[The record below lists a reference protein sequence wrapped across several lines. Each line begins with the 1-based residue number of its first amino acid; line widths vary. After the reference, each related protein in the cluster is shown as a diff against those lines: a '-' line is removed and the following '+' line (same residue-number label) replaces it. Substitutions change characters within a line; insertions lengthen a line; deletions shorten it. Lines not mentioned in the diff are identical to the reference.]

1 MTELIGTGK
10 PLSHFLMKLKKA
22 DMQDIAD
29 MFGDKLPDYWPK
41 ERMARRLE
49 ELYTG
54 SPQTLIAMFSYPVIT
69 FVTELF
75 EQEPLGVMDSTR
87 DTSPLFG
94 DMEQIYDHLQ
104 YMGLI
109 DYEAGQATV
118 SRFLYDTVLRFCP
131 EPRQLEEWQEMELCA
146 LGILDIYGL
155 MEEAHFLDVFCQCYP
170 QFSRDQAY
178 DFLSR
183 RIEVRILSYVMDMG
197 SGYWWFSDLA
207 DDPEE
212 WYAVMQQRAD
222 IPYHPYSRE
231 DFIDFAMYAFR
242 KPPRHYDELFALLL
256 SFGMDEA
263 EAEEV
268 LAADIIAHRS
278 QLDMR
283 IEIPKFIRDI
293 VSRQSIQEARKVF
306 DLYTGF
312 ANSIPIWYNKGSAP
326 AELLAHSR
334 AASPMPPG
342 GAPRKNN
349 VIPFPTVRKK
359 KTGRNEACPC
369 GSGKKYKDC
378 CGKSY
383 QDE

>member
-1 MTELIGTGK
+1 MTELIGTVK
-10 PLSHFLMKLKKA
+10 PLSHFLMKLKKM
-22 DMQDIAD
+22 DMQDIAE
-29 MFGDKLPDYWPK
+29 MFGDTLPDYWSK
-41 ERMARRLE
+41 ERMVRRLE
-49 ELYTG
+49 ELYTLN
-54 SPQTLIAMFSYPVIT
+54 SREFIALFSYPVIT

-75 EQEPLGVMDSTR
+75 EKEPLGVFKSAGN
-87 DTSPLFG
+87 TSPQFG
-94 DMEQIYDHLQ
+94 DMEQIYDQLE

-109 DYEAGQATV
+109 DYEEGQAIV
-118 SRFLYDTVLRFCP
+118 SRFLYDTILNVRP
-131 EPRQLEEWQEMELCA
+131 DPQQLEEWQEMELCA

-155 MEEAHFLDVFCQCYP
+155 MEESHFLDVFCRCYP
-170 QFSRDQAY
+170 KLNPNQAY
-178 DFLSR
+178 DFLSH

-197 SGYWWFSDLA
+197 NGYWWFSDLVE
-207 DDPEE
+207 DPEE
-212 WYAVMQQRAD
+212 WYAVMQQRAG

-242 KPPRHYDELFALLL
+242 EPPRHYNELFELLV
-256 SFGMDEA
+256 SYGMDEM

-312 ANSIPIWYNKGSAP
+312 ANSIPTWYNKGSAP
-326 AELLAHSR
+326 AELHAPDSSKP
-334 AASPMPPG
+334 ADS
-342 GAPRKNN
+342 APRKNN

-359 KTGRNEACPC
+359 KVSRNDLCPC

-378 CGKSY
+378 CGKSQ